1 MVVREAMIG
10 LYPCLIARSS
20 VPLVVLAGLS
30 PDAGVG
36 RGPMRRTHEQ
46 ARRPWT
52 SGRRVFCL
60 NRRVGLPLG
69 LTMPMLAAEHVEA
82 MRAEFGEPVD
92 VLGLSTGGSIAQQL
106 AADHPDVVRRLV
118 LISTGCRLGP
128 AARMAH
134 RRVAARIRAGAARQ
148 ALAVMAAEFVPR
160 WRGRYIAAVVA
171 SVLGTRWFPAD
182 DLCDMATTNE
192 AEDTSI
198 SLTIRQSPARRCC
211 SPTAATGSRPGHPRG
226 DRRERSAPSVSRLLA
241 PVGPRVWRNSQRAG
255 RRGERRGAA
264 SRSPAAAPSRAS
276 LLTGHYPSLHGVTQT
291 DGLSKSADNPVYEAR
306 LRHLAPDVRSGN
318 TRARLSGTRVR
329 SLGHQLTNQRERG
342 GVDQFHQTQLR
353 LARGHGQHCMTSL
366 CCPRAVE
373 RERDWPDRAPEGGRP
388 PRDDV
393 IVHLPPQRAR

>member
-1 MVVREAMIG
+1 MVATMVVREAMIG
-10 LYPCLIARSS
+10 LYPCLIARSG

-46 ARRPWT
+46 ALRPST

-69 LTMPMLAAEHVEA
+69 LTMPMLPAEHAEA

-92 VLGLSTGGSIAQQL
+92 ILGLSTGGSIAQQL

-128 AARMAH
+128 AARMAQ

-198 SLTIRQSPARRCC
+198 SLTIRQSPAPRCC
-211 SPTAATGSRPGHPRG
+211 SPTAATGSMTW
-226 DRRERSAPSVSRLLA
+226 PSS
-241 PVGPRVWRNSQRAG
+241 
-255 RRGERRGAA
+255 
-264 SRSPAAAPSRAS
+264 
-276 LLTGHYPSLHGVTQT
+276 
-291 DGLSKSADNPVYEAR
+291 
-306 LRHLAPDVRSGN
+306 
-318 TRARLSGTRVR
+318 
-329 SLGHQLTNQRERG
+329 
-342 GVDQFHQTQLR
+342 
-353 LARGHGQHCMTSL
+353 
-366 CCPRAVE
+366 
-373 RERDWPDRAPEGGRP
+373 GRP
-388 PRDDV
+388 
-393 IVHLPPQRAR
+393 QG